1 LHDNFRAEGTPEG
14 SFGVGHT
21 QLAWSRDGKTWVR
34 DQTPFFE
41 PDPTP
46 GAWDHAHAWMDWQLF
61 VGDEVYIYYGG
72 YKNGHKVNR
81 FEERQIGLVRIPR
94 DRYVSRDAGAD
105 GGSLVTQ
112 PVILDGGKLTVNA
125 RIGGEMRLRL
135 LDEAGRP
142 IPGFDAADCQPIRG
156 DGVALSAAW
165 KGSLGDLK
173 GKPLR
178 IEFQMKDAE
187 LYGFDVNE

>member
-1 LHDNFRAEGTPEG
+1 
-14 SFGVGHT
+14 
-21 QLAWSRDGKTWVR
+21 
-34 DQTPFFE
+34 
-41 PDPTP
+41 
-46 GAWDHAHAWMDWQLF
+46 MDWQLP
-61 VGDEVYIYYGG
+61 VGDEVYIYYAG

-81 FEERQIGLVRIPR
+81 FEQRQIGLVRIPR

-112 PVILDGGKLTVNA
+112 PVVLDGASISVNA
-125 RIGGEMRLRL
+125 RVGGEMRARL
-135 LDEAGRP
+135 LDDAGEP

-156 DGVALSAAW
+156 DGAALPVVW

-173 GKPLR
+173 GKSLR

-187 LYGFDVNE
+187 LYSLDVIE